1 MDWCKGVRLIEER
14 RWRQLPGPEFF
25 KGGHTLCPGCPGGVL
40 WRLITKVMGPS
51 SITTMGSTCISLPPA
66 AFPSVLDLPSISLSM
81 ANPAAL
87 MSGVSAALKVL
98 KRKGKRPRDE
108 KVNVFSVAGDGGT
121 ADIGFAGLSGA
132 AERNDDGVYFCFDN
146 EAYMNTG
153 IQRSSL
159 TPQGTWTTSTLQG
172 KLQPKKD
179 VPMIMAAH
187 HIPYVATASIGFP
200 DDLIR
205 KMEKARDMTGG
216 FRYIHVHSPCPTG
229 WRFPENK
236 MVELARLAVEC
247 GIWRLYE
254 VENGE
259 FRITHRLDRRTPVR
273 DYLSRQGR
281 FSHLSGEA
289 IEDIQAAIDRELE
302 KYESDQACY

>member
-1 MDWCKGVRLIEER
+1 MIKER

-25 KGGHTLCPGCPGGVL
+25 KGGHTLCPGCPGAVL
-40 WRLITKVMGPS
+40 WRLITKVMGS
-51 SITTMGSTCISLPPA
+51 NSIATMGSTCISLPPA
-66 AFPSVLDLPSISLSM
+66 VFPSVLDLPSISLSM

-87 MSGVSAALKVL
+87 ISGVSTALKIL
-98 KRKGKRPRDE
+98 RRKGKRPQNE
-108 KVNVFSVAGDGGT
+108 KINVFSIAGDGGT
-121 ADIGFAGLSGA
+121 ADIGFAGLSGL
-132 AERNDDGVYFCFDN
+132 AERNDDGIYFCFDN

-172 KLQPKKD
+172 KLQPKKN

-187 HIPYVATASIGFP
+187 GIPYVATASIGFP
-200 DDLIR
+200 DDLIS
-205 KMEKARDMTGG
+205 KAEKARDMGGG

-236 MVELARLAVEC
+236 MVEVARLAVEC
-247 GIWRLYE
+247 GMWRLYE

-259 FRITHRLDRRTPVR
+259 FRITHKVDRRRPVSE
-273 DYLSRQGR
+273 YLSRQGR
-281 FSHLSGEA
+281 FRHLSGDEV
-289 IEDIQAAIDRELE
+289 EHMQAAIDKESE
-302 KYESDQACY
+302 KYESHRSRD